1 MITKNKSGTYYTWRF
16 QVNEKIK
23 ALLAEEAKKREMK
36 VTRFMLFLTKRIIKN
51 SKNECTIIV

>member
-16 QVNEKIK
+16 QVNVAMK
-23 ALLAEEAKKREMK
+23 ALLAEEAKKRGMK
-36 VTRFMLFLTKRIIKN
+36 VTKFMKELTKQIVKN

>member
-16 QVNEKIK
+16 QVNEKIM

-36 VTRFMLFLTKRIIKN
+36 VTKFMLFLTKRIIK
-51 SKNECTIIV
+51 KANEQQNN

>member
-36 VTRFMLFLTKRIIKN
+36 VTKFMLFLTKRIIK
-51 SKNECTIIV
+51 KANEQQNN

>member
-23 ALLAEEAKKREMK
+23 AVLAEEAEKRGMK
-36 VTRFMLFLTKRIIKN
+36 VTKFMLFLTKQIIKN

>member
-23 ALLAEEAKKREMK
+23 ALLVEEAEKRGMK
-36 VTRFMLFLTKRIIKN
+36 VTKFMLFLTKRIIK
-51 SKNECTIIV
+51 KANEQQNN

>member
-23 ALLAEEAKKREMK
+23 AVLAEEAKKREMK
-36 VTRFMLFLTKRIIKN
+36 VTKFMKELTKRIIK
-51 SKNECTIIV
+51 KANEQ